1 MHIQDGF
8 MVGKWAVGW
17 YGTAAVFMAKG
28 IYDIQKRTGEIMAFK
43 PLLGLISAAV
53 FFISILPIP
62 IPGLGT
68 SSHATGTPMAAILVG
83 PFVTTVLAFI
93 ALLLQAAFFAH
104 GGFTTLGANTF
115 SMGVVGSFIGYGIF
129 RLGRKL
135 GLSLGLA
142 ACMAGIIG
150 DLAVYTTSSFQL
162 AYGGVQKLSVIT
174 FISVYMPSQ
183 IPLSILEGLVTG
195 GMVSYIARV
204 RPDILINLGI
214 NRDGKSGGA

>member
-8 MVGKWAVGW
+8 IVGKWAVGW
-17 YGTAAVFMAKG
+17 YGTAAIFMIKG
-28 IYDIQKRTGEIMAFK
+28 IYDIKKRTEATMSFK

-53 FFISILPIP
+53 FFISVLPVP
-62 IPGLGT
+62 MPGLGT

-83 PFVTTVLAFI
+83 PFVTTVLTFI

-129 RLGRKL
+129 KLGRKM

-142 ACMAGIIG
+142 ACVAGITG
-150 DLAVYTTSSFQL
+150 DLAVYTASSFQL
-162 AYGGVQKLSVIT
+162 AYGGIKELPVIA
-174 FISVYMPSQ
+174 FIGVYMPTQ
-183 IPLSILEGLVTG
+183 LPLSILEGLITG
-195 GMVSYIARV
+195 GMLRYISRV
-204 RPDILINLGI
+204 RPDILMNLGI
-214 NRDGKSGGA
+214 NRDSKSGGA

>member
-8 MVGKWAVGW
+8 MVAKWAVGW
-17 YGTAAVFMAKG
+17 YGTATVFMAKG
-28 IYDIQKRTGEIMAFK
+28 IYDIKKRTGAIVAFK

-53 FFISILPIP
+53 FFISILPVP

-83 PFVTTVLAFI
+83 PFVTTVLTFI

-115 SMGVVGSFIGYGIF
+115 SMGVVGSFIGYGVF
-129 RLGRKL
+129 RLGRKI

-142 ACMAGIIG
+142 ACIAGIIG
-150 DLAVYTTSSFQL
+150 DLAVYCTSSFQL
-162 AYGGVQKLSVIT
+162 AYGGVQKMSVLT
-174 FISVYMPSQ
+174 FLSVYMPSQ

-195 GMVSYIARV
+195 GMVGYVARV

-214 NRDGKSGGA
+214 NRAGKSGGD

>member
-8 MVGKWAVGW
+8 LVGKWAVGW

-28 IYDIQKRTGEIMAFK
+28 VYDIKKRTGAIMAFK

-53 FFISILPIP
+53 FFISILPVP

-83 PFVTTVLAFI
+83 PFATTVLTFI

-129 RLGRKL
+129 KLGRKV

-142 ACMAGIIG
+142 ACIAGIIG
-150 DLAVYTTSSFQL
+150 DLAVYSTTSFQL

-174 FISVYMPSQ
+174 FMGVYMPSQ
-183 IPLSILEGLVTG
+183 IPLAILEGLVTG
-195 GMVSYIARV
+195 GMVRYIARV
-204 RPDILINLGI
+204 RPDILKNLGI
-214 NRDGKSGGA
+214 NTD

>member
-8 MVGKWAVGW
+8 LVGKWAVGW

-28 IYDIQKRTGEIMAFK
+28 IYDIKKRTGEVMAFK

-53 FFISILPIP
+53 FFISILPVP

-83 PFVTTVLAFI
+83 PFVTTVLTFI

-129 RLGRKL
+129 RLARKL

-142 ACMAGIIG
+142 ACIAGITG
-150 DLAVYTTSSFQL
+150 DLAVYCTTSFQL
-162 AYGGVQKLSVIT
+162 AFGGVQKLSVMT
-174 FISVYMPSQ
+174 FLSVYMPSQ

-195 GMVSYIARV
+195 GMVRYIARV
-204 RPDILINLGI
+204 RPDILSNLGI
-214 NRDGKSGGA
+214 NRQ